1 MIMTDSPPVTGTPM
15 PKRFPIVLLLVFCL
29 GAASAFAQDQGM
41 TDKEKLS
48 YTVGVQLGKTLL
60 KQPMDIDNPALV
72 QGITDVLDQ
81 KGLKLTDQEMREV
94 LMKYRDE
101 QEAKQKVKA
110 TENKKKGE
118 AFLAKNKARK
128 GVVALPSGVQ
138 YEVLRK
144 GKGKKP
150 TLNDSITV
158 HYEGTLIDGTVFDSS
173 YKRGQPVTLK
183 LNQVI
188 KGWQIAVP
196 KMSVGAKWKLYI
208 PADLAYGDKSPSPV
222 IGPNSTLIFTVELL
236 SIN

>member
-1 MIMTDSPPVTGTPM
+1 M
-15 PKRFPIVLLLVFCL
+15 PKRSSIVILLILCL
-29 GAASAFAQDQGM
+29 GSASAFAQQKGM
-41 TDKEKLS
+41 TNKEKFS

-60 KQPMDIDNPALV
+60 KQSMDLDHPALL
-72 QGITDVLDQ
+72 QGLTDALDQ
-81 KGLKLTDQEMREV
+81 KGLKLTDKEMREV
-94 LMKYRDE
+94 LIKYRDE
-101 QEAKQKVKA
+101 QEAKQRVTA
-110 TENKKKGE
+110 AENKKKGE
-118 AFLAKNKARK
+118 AFLAKNKTRK
-128 GVVALPSGVQ
+128 GVVELPSGLQ

-150 TLNDSITV
+150 TLDDNITV

-196 KMSVGAKWKLYI
+196 LMSVGAKWKLYV
-208 PADLAYGDKSPSPV
+208 PADLAYGDKSPSPL

-236 SIN
+236 SIE